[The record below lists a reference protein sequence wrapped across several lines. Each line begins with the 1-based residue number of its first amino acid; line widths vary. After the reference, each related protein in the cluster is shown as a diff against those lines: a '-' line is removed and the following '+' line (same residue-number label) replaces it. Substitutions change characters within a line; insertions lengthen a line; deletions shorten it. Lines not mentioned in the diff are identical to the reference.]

1 MRKLFVLFLLF
12 AVLAVN
18 AAQTYVQKVDTVGNA
33 VVTEERDL
41 SVFLQLFPSGSLEK
55 IANTCASDPS
65 LSCSVSGS
73 VMTTTIDMGSG
84 SGYYSYTT
92 EYGLPFATTTLT
104 VNKLPTDLFDTSVDN
119 VLNKAGLTSGKGS
132 AEPIDLGDKVADAAI
147 AEAWKGAGVS
157 MSYTIVMPDGYSE
170 SYDVT
175 ELLANAHP
183 ITISTQEPDFGLI
196 VLILGVI
203 ALAAVAYSFFGLK
216 TRSGKR

>member
-12 AVLAVN
+12 AVLAAN
-18 AAQTYVQKVDTVGNA
+18 AAQTYVQKMDTVGNA

-55 IANTCASDPS
+55 IASTCASDPS

-73 VMTTTIDMGSG
+73 MMTTTVDISPG

-92 EYGLPFATTTLT
+92 EYGLPFATTILT
-104 VNKLPTDLFDTSVDN
+104 INKLPTDLFDTSVDN

-132 AEPIDLGDKVADAAI
+132 AQPIDLGDKVADAAI

-157 MSYTIVMPDGYSE
+157 MNYTIVMPNGYTE

-175 ELLANAHP
+175 GLLADSHP
-183 ITISTQEPDFGLI
+183 IIITTQEPDFGLI

-203 ALAAVAYSFFGLK
+203 AMAAVAFSFFGMK
-216 TRSGKR
+216 MRAGKR